1 MPPPPWT
8 WQFGRAAKGI
18 LGSGGGTSRTDAA
31 AAQCVPSLPPD
42 LLAEI
47 LARVPRDVAFLFR
60 CALVCKRWRRLLADP
75 AFLRRLF
82 PDAGRSSSLLGF
94 FVQRRSRPSATTW
107 RTVANIFNFKSRVPA
122 FVPAPGSALGPRRR
136 FLTSFLSAAAAG
148 SGLLDNAEP
157 LAERGGLVLL
167 RVFPRAAAAGSKMFS
182 LCVCS
187 LLTGKLDVL
196 PPLDAACFDGEGVRG
211 YAVLPSGDLGP
222 LPQQP
227 ADGYSNLCQV
237 LLVGVHSEG
246 KQLNVRS
253 FSTAATAS
261 QDWLIGTAYSFS
273 GDAGS
278 FSGPFGSNV
287 ATVYC
292 DTANWLFQ
300 LNDPTTGPTMFTVDV
315 TVSTGE
321 VCAYILDI
329 PVDWSNTGRFHLLY
343 QKHNSLLVRTVQ
355 GRSEMLLATMC
366 VAEKSDT
373 ALVFLSSYPGEAYL
387 LDLQSK
393 LITTVLAGWSESYN
407 YKTAVPYEINWPELF
422 MSRLGVQ
429 Q

>member
-1 MPPPPWT
+1 M
-8 WQFGRAAKGI
+8 FGRAAKGI
-18 LGSGGGTSRTDAA
+18 LGSRGATSGTDAA
-31 AAQCVPSLPPD
+31 AAAHCVPALPPD

-47 LARVPRDVAFLFR
+47 LARVPPDVSFLFR
-60 CALVCKRWRRLLADP
+60 CALVCKRWRGLLGDP

-82 PDAGRSSSLLGF
+82 PDAGRSSLLGF
-94 FVQRRSRPSATTW
+94 FVQRKRPSVTAW

-136 FLTSFLSAAAAG
+136 FLTSFVSSAAAA

-167 RVFPRAAAAGSKMFS
+167 RVFPHGAGGGHKMFS

-196 PPLDAACFDGEGVRG
+196 QPLDAAACFDGEVVRG

-222 LPQQP
+222 VPQQQT

-237 LLVGVHSEG
+237 LLVGVDSGG
-246 KQLNVRS
+246 KQLNVHS
-253 FSTAATAS
+253 FSTTATAP
-261 QDWLIGTAYSFS
+261 QNWLIGTAYFFT
-273 GDAGS
+273 GDAGLI
-278 FSGPFGSNV
+278 SGPFGSNV
-287 ATVYC
+287 ATVC
-292 DTANWLFQ
+292 CGTAHWLFQ
-300 LNDPTTGPTMFTVDV
+300 LNDPTTGPAMFTVDV
-315 TVSTGE
+315 NAHIGE
-321 VCAYILDI
+321 VCAYKR
-329 PVDWSNTGRFHLLY
+329 PVDWSNAGHVRLLY
-343 QKHNSLLVRTVQ
+343 QKDNRLVLRTVQ
-355 GRSEMLLATMC
+355 GQDEMLLATMC

-373 ALVFLSSYPGEAYL
+373 ALMFLSSYPGHAYL

-393 LITTVLAGWSESYN
+393 STTMLAGWSESFN
-407 YKTAVPYEINWPELF
+407 YKTAVPFEINWPELF

-429 Q
+429 M

>member
-8 WQFGRAAKGI
+8 WQFSRAAKGI
-18 LGSGGGTSRTDAA
+18 LGSGCGTSGTDAGAAA

-60 CALVCKRWRRLLADP
+60 CALVCKLWRRLLADP

-82 PDAGRSSSLLGF
+82 PDASRSSSLLGF
-94 FVQRRSRPSATTW
+94 FVQRLRRPRVTAW
-107 RTVANIFNFKSRVPA
+107 RTVASIFNSKSCVPV

-136 FLTSFLSAAAAG
+136 FLTSFVSTAAAA
-148 SGLLDNAEP
+148 SGLLGNAEP

-167 RVFPRAAAAGSKMFS
+167 RVFPRAAAGGSKMFS

-187 LLTGKLDVL
+187 LMTGKFDVL
-196 PPLDAACFDGEGVRG
+196 PPLDAGCFDGEGVRG

-273 GDAGS
+273 GDAVS

-287 ATVYC
+287 ATVCC
-292 DTANWLFQ
+292 DTAHAQ
-300 LNDPTTGPTMFTVDV
+300 
-315 TVSTGE
+315 
-321 VCAYILDI
+321 
-329 PVDWSNTGRFHLLY
+329 
-343 QKHNSLLVRTVQ
+343 
-355 GRSEMLLATMC
+355 
-366 VAEKSDT
+366 AE
-373 ALVFLSSYPGEAYL
+373 
-387 LDLQSK
+387 
-393 LITTVLAGWSESYN
+393 
-407 YKTAVPYEINWPELF
+407 
-422 MSRLGVQ
+422 
-429 Q
+429 